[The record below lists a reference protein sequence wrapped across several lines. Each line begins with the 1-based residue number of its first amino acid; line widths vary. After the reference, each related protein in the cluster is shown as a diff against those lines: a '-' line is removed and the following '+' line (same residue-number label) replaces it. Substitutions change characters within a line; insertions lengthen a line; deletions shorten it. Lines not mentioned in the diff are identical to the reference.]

1 MADKEKDKPKE
12 KKEEAAAA
20 EGAKKKLPI
29 KTVGI
34 VAAIMLLE
42 GVGVFLFVS
51 MTGHAP
57 QESVAGISE
66 GAEAQQ
72 EESVEIA
79 LVDDRFQ
86 NLQTGNVWIWK
97 LQVYLKVKK
106 KNEEAVNKI
115 LDERSAEIKT
125 SLSQLMRRMQHSQLK
140 EPDLRT
146 LTRQI
151 TGAGQREV
159 RVRQGNTPRGR
170 GPRLQLRGVP
180 RAAVTG

>member
-1 MADKEKDKPKE
+1 MAEKEKDKKAE
-12 KKEEAAAA
+12 SASEEAP
-20 EGAKKKLPI
+20 KKKLPI
-29 KTVGI
+29 KTVAV

-51 MTGHAP
+51 MTGRAP
-57 QESVAGISE
+57 QDSLAGIHDS
-66 GAEAQQ
+66 AEAAK

-106 KNEEAVNKI
+106 KNEEFVNKV
-115 LDERSAEIKT
+115 LEERSAEIKT
-125 SLSQLMRRMQHSQLK
+125 ALGQLMRRMQHAQLK

-151 TGAGQREV
+151 TALVNEKFGFDKEIPRVDEV
-159 RVRQGNTPRGR
+159 LISNCEGFPAPQ
-170 GPRLQLRGVP
+170 
-180 RAAVTG
+180 